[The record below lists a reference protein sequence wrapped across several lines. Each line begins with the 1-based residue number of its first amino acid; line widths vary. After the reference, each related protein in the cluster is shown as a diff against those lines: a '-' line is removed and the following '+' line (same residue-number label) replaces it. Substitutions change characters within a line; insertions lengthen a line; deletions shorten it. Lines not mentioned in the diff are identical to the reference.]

1 MEPDS
6 FALPTRGDS
15 QGRSDMRLAC
25 SGVADQDDRFPLL
38 DSFLYWPHADVHLGW
53 EQFLML
59 VDPASACIASAQVN
73 NGELVL
79 GRRRGYLQ
87 VLEDEGV
94 GVEVQ
99 I

>member
-1 MEPDS
+1 MSRFE
-6 FALPTRGDS
+6 
-15 QGRSDMRLAC
+15 RLTCHRRFTLGKHSA
-25 SGVADQDDRFPLL
+25 GV
-38 DSFLYWPHADVHLGW
+38 
-53 EQFLML
+53 EQRR
-59 VDPASACIASAQVN
+59 VAACIAFAQVN

-94 GVEVQ
+94 GVAVK